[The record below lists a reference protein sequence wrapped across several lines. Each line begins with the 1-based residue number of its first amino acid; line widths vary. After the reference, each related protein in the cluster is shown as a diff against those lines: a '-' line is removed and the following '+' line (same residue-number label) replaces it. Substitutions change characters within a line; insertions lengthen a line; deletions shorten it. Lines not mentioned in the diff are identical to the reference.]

1 MRRDLLGQKMEEE
14 KREGSGSVP
23 LTNGSGLLFSISY
36 LFLCAAGECAAR
48 SAGSEDGGGERTVPP
63 GERRAHQVF
72 KKIISKN
79 VREIYRRFFA
89 KFGKYLKFLI
99 NIFAVT
105 FSSVADPDPGSGA
118 FLTPGSGIRN
128 RFISD
133 AECRILNTYF

>member
-1 MRRDLLGQKMEEE
+1 M
-14 KREGSGSVP
+14 
-23 LTNGSGLLFSISY
+23 
-36 LFLCAAGECAAR
+36 CAAGECTAC
-48 SAGSEDGGGERTVPP
+48 SPGSENGGGERTVPP

-72 KKIISKN
+72 KIIISKN

-99 NIFAVT
+99 NIFAVI
-105 FSSVADPDPGSGA
+105 FGSVADPDPGSGA

-133 AECRILNTYF
+133 AGSQIPNAYF